1 MVTRRRPERRLTFGR
16 SGGHRLGGDG
26 PIDGRV
32 MSRLILNQ
40 GQQIRNPDINACLRE
55 HRRGLATVMSLVVEE
70 VHYQAEEPPGEYDT
84 LRVRV
89 LQDWFR

>member
-1 MVTRRRPERRLTFGR
+1 
-16 SGGHRLGGDG
+16 
-26 PIDGRV
+26 

-55 HRRGLATVMSLVVEE
+55 HRRGLATVMSLGVED
-70 VHYQAEEPPGEYDT
+70 VHYQAQEPPGEYDT

-89 LQDWFR
+89 LQDWFRSTIEKGHDNLSSTTT